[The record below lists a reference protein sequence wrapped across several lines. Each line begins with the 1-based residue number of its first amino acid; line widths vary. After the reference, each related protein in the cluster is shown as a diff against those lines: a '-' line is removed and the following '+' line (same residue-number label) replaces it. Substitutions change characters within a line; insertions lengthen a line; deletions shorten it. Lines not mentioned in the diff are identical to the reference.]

1 MKQTFAIAAL
11 AGVAMAQVKNLIGD
25 AKFIQFQSVNSKS
38 YKSTTEYYSRL
49 NIYQNND
56 RIINVNNAQ

>member
-11 AGVAMAQVKNLIGD
+11 AGVSMAKSLIGD
-25 AKFIQFQSVNSKS
+25 AQIQFIQFQSVNSKS

-56 RIINVNNAQ
+56 RIINSSNAQ

>member
-1 MKQTFAIAAL
+1 
-11 AGVAMAQVKNLIGD
+11 MAKSLIGD
-25 AKFIQFQSVNSKS
+25 AQIQFIQFQSVNSKS

-56 RIINVNNAQ
+56 RIINVKNAQ

>member
-1 MKQTFAIAAL
+1 
-11 AGVAMAQVKNLIGD
+11 MAQVKNLIGD